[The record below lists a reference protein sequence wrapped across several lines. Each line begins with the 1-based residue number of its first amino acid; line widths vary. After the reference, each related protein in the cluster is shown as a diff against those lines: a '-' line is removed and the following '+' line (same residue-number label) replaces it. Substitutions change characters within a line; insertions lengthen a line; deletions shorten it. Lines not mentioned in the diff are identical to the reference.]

1 MIKYIIVDDE
11 PIAHDIILRF
21 AKPLEH
27 LEFKKSCHDA
37 LEAISYLSSNHVDL
51 VFLDINM
58 PQLDGLSMLKSL
70 NNTPHVI
77 ITTAYKEYAL
87 EGYTFDVVDYL
98 LKPFTLERFLSAVNR
113 VKLSSENDGRTV
125 QANPN
130 EDSIFLKSDKKHFHA
145 KLSDILFVESQGSY
159 LKVKTTTETVITHG
173 KISDFTEK
181 LTNRFVRVHKSY
193 IVNLDHIKSVEG
205 NRIHLREDIVP
216 IGQTFKAAF
225 IERIGSS

>member
-27 LEFKKSCHDA
+27 LEFKKSCYDA
-37 LEAISYLSSNHVDL
+37 LEAISYLSSNQVDL

-58 PQLDGLSMLKSL
+58 PQLDGMSMLKSL
-70 NNTPHVI
+70 SNTPQVI

-87 EGYTFDVVDYL
+87 EGYAFDVVDYL

-113 VKLSSENDGRTV
+113 VAISARNEKRMV
-125 QANPN
+125 QIST
-130 EDSIFLKSDKKHFHA
+130 EDSIFLKSDKKHFQV
-145 KLSDILFVESQGSY
+145 KLSDILFVEAQGSY
-159 LKVKTTTETVITHG
+159 LKVLTETDTIMTFG
-173 KISDFTEK
+173 KISDFTQK
-181 LTNRFVRVHKSY
+181 LSDRFVRVHKSF
-193 IVNLDHIKSVEG
+193 IVNIDHIKSVEG
-205 NRIHLREDIVP
+205 NRIYLHEEIVP

-225 IERIGSS
+225 IDRINS